1 MHVIN
6 LRGLMRQLEIRKMS
20 LTKQV
25 DDIQFQ
31 LQDAIHRADLFNYS
45 IITIE
50 KLKLCQRLL
59 NKIQEQIAIDL
70 KENHGKIQIEEN
82 QEANKEV
89 VQEKEKK

>member
-1 MHVIN
+1 
-6 LRGLMRQLEIRKMS
+6 MRQLEIRKMS